1 MGKILQQITIMN
13 TCKNCFRKY
22 NQYDV
27 SGVLFTSFDARDF
40 CSYVCSEATNKKNE
54 QQREEANHRI
64 AQQRTYDSQQKETNT
79 NKIHTEIILELQKGL
94 DTHRFDLMA
103 LNVSFEILMKSLALE
118 ENPGWYITQLL
129 DLKKQY
135 ESRMRSID
143 YNYEKTIR
151 DKKAAEEERVR
162 IYNNSPAG
170 KVESAKA
177 AEEKATRNTTRVFF
191 QICWSLILL
200 VTVPANLNFC
210 SNQGNPNHTSGQRA
224 SDTLMAIFTFC
235 IIPVSVIGLV
245 ATSYREK

>member
-1 MGKILQQITIMN
+1 
-13 TCKNCFRKY
+13 
-22 NQYDV
+22 
-27 SGVLFTSFDARDF
+27 
-40 CSYVCSEATNKKNE
+40 
-54 QQREEANHRI
+54 
-64 AQQRTYDSQQKETNT
+64 
-79 NKIHTEIILELQKGL
+79 LQKGL

-103 LNVSFEILMKSLALE
+103 LNVSFEILMKSLAME
-118 ENPGWYITQLL
+118 GHPGWYITQLL

-151 DKKAAEEERVR
+151 DKKIAEKAAEEERVR
-162 IYNNSPAG
+162 IYNNSSAG
-170 KVESAKA
+170 KAESAKA
-177 AEEKATRNTTRVFF
+177 AEEKANRNTTRVFF

-224 SDTLMAIFTFC
+224 SDTLMAILTFC